1 MTALTAEASTSS
13 SNNNNNNSDNKQQL
27 RSNATT
33 SMSQR
38 PPLQTLPVNRREAE
52 KTTSSFKNF
61 LFKPVGAAAAALL
74 KTEDNHH
81 ASPVSQNKKP
91 EVNTIKGV
99 TKPTTTPI
107 PILPAAK
114 TTTRPTLSSLSVHS
128 HTKAQIKANLES
140 QKSAFR
146 PRTVWKDE
154 DDALT
159 ELWTLKRAN
168 PVFDAE
174 DEDEEQALVDELQ
187 QLYASP
193 SKRNKVEQERDED
206 CLETLRDGRHSR
218 LGPQQLE
225 YEDEWP
231 GVSAFDALSSTT
243 GSS

>member
-1 MTALTAEASTSS
+1 MTATTLVPVRLPLAATAHNCPTRRRRSPSLHLHESPLLLSPSPQTTSS
-13 SNNNNNNSDNKQQL
+13 SIKS
-27 RSNATT
+27 
-33 SMSQR
+33 
-38 PPLQTLPVNRREAE
+38 
-52 KTTSSFKNF
+52 F

-74 KTEDNHH
+74 KTEDNNH

-91 EVNTIKGV
+91 DVNTSNV
-99 TKPTTTPI
+99 VNKPTTTTVT
-107 PILPAAK
+107 ILPAPK

-128 HTKAQIKANLES
+128 HSKAQIKANLES

-168 PVFDAE
+168 PVFDAD

-193 SKRNKVEQERDED
+193 SKRNKLEQEHADHG
-206 CLETLRDGRHSR
+206 LETLRDGRHSR
-218 LGPQQLE
+218 LGPQQLD
-225 YEDEWP
+225 YEHEWL
-231 GVSAFDALSSTT
+231 GVSAFDALSSTI